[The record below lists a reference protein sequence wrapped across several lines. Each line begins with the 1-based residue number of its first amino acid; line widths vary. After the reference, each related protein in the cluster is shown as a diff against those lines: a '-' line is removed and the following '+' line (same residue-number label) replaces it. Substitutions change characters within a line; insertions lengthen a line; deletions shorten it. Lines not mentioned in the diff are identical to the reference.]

1 MLMHNKKLTLV
12 YTCFCTPRSQLSNC
26 LQKPWRECSVSMG
39 AQLSFGSAFA
49 AGAAWKQDAK
59 IRTGAQEG
67 TSKGCF
73 LEAVGKVRICLYK
86 LYMRASDWLSIGWG
100 LKPQLRRFFIPNLA
114 FAGRC
119 SLEDAKIQTGAQ
131 EGTSKGCFLETVVKY
146 ANMYQYKL

>member
-1 MLMHNKKLTLV
+1 MNIKNVLPNEMLAKRHKSLGKFTQTLSFIISQANHTLCCCFVQLTTFMNEKELSFSIQLMLMHKKLTL

-49 AGAAWKQDAK
+49 AGAARKQDAK

-73 LEAVGKVRICLYK
+73 LEAVGKVRICK
-86 LYMRASDWLSIGWG
+86 
-100 LKPQLRRFFIPNLA
+100 
-114 FAGRC
+114 C
-119 SLEDAKIQTGAQ
+119 
-131 EGTSKGCFLETVVKY
+131 
-146 ANMYQYKL
+146 